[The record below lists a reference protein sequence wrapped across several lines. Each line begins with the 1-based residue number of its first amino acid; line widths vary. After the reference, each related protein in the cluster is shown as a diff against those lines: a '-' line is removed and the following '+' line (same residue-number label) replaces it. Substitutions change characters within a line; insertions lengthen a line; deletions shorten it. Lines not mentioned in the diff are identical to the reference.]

1 MIIELSLS
9 RMEKDQKVLSWK
21 DLQEAMRLTL
31 SFVGERKFSAAKL
44 VTLAFLSAGLG
55 ALIPLLVGRFVDALV
70 LVSDAGFSE
79 LSWVYPL
86 LGWFGIVFVSNII
99 DWRLSIHSRRE
110 GTYVHTKASAQW
122 FSALLLLPL
131 PFHKQKKK
139 GEITSKVSR
148 GASYVST
155 LIESIL
161 LGIGPDLLS
170 MFIGLA
176 FAFMLQ
182 PYLALG
188 ICVGML
194 SYGFVSVWN
203 VLPLARYQREGN
215 KAWNEAHGDAH
226 DAIYNVQSVKQ
237 AGAEYIQAKKNEHN
251 YLYTVL
257 EKWMLPEVRW
267 ARIRFTQR
275 TFVIVTQL
283 GVFLG
288 SVYFVAQGAMSVGD
302 LVALNGYT
310 ALVFGPLAQLAR
322 NWNTI
327 QNGLTTI
334 RDVQEI
340 FDTEQEAYER
350 IDGVLPQDWKG
361 DIEFK
366 NVTFAYPDAA
376 DRIVLNDVSFSIADG
391 QTVAFVGESGV
402 GKSTVTELVG
412 GYYYPTQ
419 GEVVVSGVSTAQVPL
434 RALREHVAV
443 VPQEPALFNDTV
455 MNNIRFGRE
464 GAGDEE
470 VMEAARLAYA
480 HEFIES
486 FPDKYEQVV
495 GERGV
500 KLSVG
505 QKQRIAIARAIL
517 RNPKILILDEPTSAL
532 DAKTEAY
539 IAKSLETL
547 MKGRT
552 TIIIAHRLSTVRSAD
567 NIIVFE
573 EGRVVEQGSHG
584 DLLGKPGGVYR
595 GLYEHQIGTVS

>member
-1 MIIELSLS
+1 MHTNT
-9 RMEKDQKVLSWK
+9 KKLSWQ
-21 DLQEAMRLTL
+21 DLAKAMSLTL
-31 SFVGERKFSAAKL
+31 SFVGERKSSSIRL
-44 VTLAFLSAGLG
+44 IVLAFLSAGLG
-55 ALIPLLVGRFVDALV
+55 ALIPLLVGRFIDALV
-70 LVSDAGFSE
+70 RISDGD
-79 LSWVYPL
+79 LSTASWLYPL
-86 LGWFGIVFVSNII
+86 ASWFSIVFVSNVI

-110 GTYVHTKASAQW
+110 GTFVHTKAS
-122 FSALLLLPL
+122 SAWASSLLLLPL
-131 PFHKQKKK
+131 AFHKQKKK
-139 GEITSKVSR
+139 GEVTSKISR
-148 GASYVST
+148 GSSYVST

-161 LGIGPDLLS
+161 LGIGPALLT
-170 MFIGLA
+170 MVIGLV
-176 FAFMLQ
+176 FAFTLQ
-182 PYLALG
+182 PHLAFG
-188 ICVGML
+188 IFVGMVL
-194 SYGFVSVWN
+194 YGLVSVWN
-203 VLPLARYQREGN
+203 VLPLAQYQRDGN

-237 AGAEYIQAKKNEHN
+237 AGAEFIQARKIEHN
-251 YLYTVL
+251 YLHTVL
-257 EKWMLPEVRW
+257 EKWMLPQVRW

-275 TFVIVTQL
+275 TFVVVTQF

-288 SVYFVAQGAMSVGD
+288 SVYFVSIGYMSVGD

-310 ALVFGPLAQLAR
+310 ALVFGPLAQLAS

-334 RDVQEI
+334 HDVQEI
-340 FDTEQEAYER
+340 FATEPEAYDR
-350 IDGVLPQDWKG
+350 VGGVLPEIWSG
-361 DIEFK
+361 RVVFGG
-366 NVTFAYPDAA
+366 VTFAYPDAP
-376 DRIVLNDVSFSIADG
+376 DRIVLDDVSFAIEDG

-402 GKSTVTELVG
+402 GKSTVTELIG

-419 GEVVVSGVSTAQVPL
+419 GDVEVSGVSTQRLPL
-434 RALREHVAV
+434 RELRSHVAV

-464 GAGDEE
+464 DATDTE
-470 VMEAARLAYA
+470 VVEAARKAFA

-486 FPDKYEQVV
+486 FPEKYEQVV

-539 IAKSLETL
+539 IADSLKTL

-552 TIIIAHRLSTVRSAD
+552 TIVIAHRLSTVRTAD
-567 NIIVFE
+567 NIVVFE
-573 EGRVVEQGSHG
+573 QGKVVEQGTH
-584 DLLGKPGGVYR
+584 DNLVARENGVYR
-595 GLYEHQIGTVS
+595 ALYEHQVGARV